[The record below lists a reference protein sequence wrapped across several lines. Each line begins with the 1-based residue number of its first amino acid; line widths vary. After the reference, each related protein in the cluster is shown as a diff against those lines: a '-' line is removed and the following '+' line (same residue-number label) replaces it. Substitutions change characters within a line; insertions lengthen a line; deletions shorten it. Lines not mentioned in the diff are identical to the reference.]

1 MKEYRKEE
9 SDFSFFLYFG
19 VIFVDYNRYYL
30 FAKVKI
36 VLRVFILRKKHKM
49 LDLLAVSY
57 WNIGP
62 FRDQKKTLF
71 FHKGKYLIK
80 APIGSGK
87 SFLFFDG
94 PNYAL
99 YKSASRNLLN
109 IQSKIGM
116 IKLLFAYNDQVF
128 LIKRTLK
135 KGKSKDSCA
144 SQLFQ
149 LSEIPEVLEGK
160 FL

>member
-1 MKEYRKEE
+1 MQ
-9 SDFSFFLYFG
+9 
-19 VIFVDYNRYYL
+19 
-30 FAKVKI
+30 KVRI

-62 FRDQKKTLF
+62 FRDQKKTLL

-94 PNYAL
+94 PSYAL

-149 LSEIPEVLEGK
+149 ISESPEVLEEK